1 MIQVKA
7 ILLDQC
13 LSGIAT
19 EVLISFALYRNRSI
33 YKMKGNL
40 QGGNV

>member
-1 MIQVKA
+1 MIQVEA

-19 EVLISFALYRNRSI
+19 EVLISFASYQNRSI
-33 YKMKGNL
+33 YKMKGKL
-40 QGGNV
+40 QGSNV